1 MEHAEILMINGN
13 HLGKYFGIFFLKDGS
28 LKLGI
33 SYCFGFFFTCFT
45 FTIDVIWVL
54 KNDIE
59 PNVGFNLFGQ
69 VRIVQS
75 RYAFD
80 WVLIVCEGLEETD
93 DTFGDTS
100 LLSSFVDV
108 CG

>member
-1 MEHAEILMINGN
+1 MINCN
-13 HLGKYFGIFFLKDGS
+13 HLGKYFGILFLKDGS

-33 SYCFGFFFTCFT
+33 SYCFGFFFSGFT
-45 FTIDVIWVL
+45 FTIYVIWVL
-54 KNDIE
+54 ENNIK
-59 PNVGFNLFGQ
+59 PNVWFNLFGQ
-69 VRIVQS
+69 MRIVQS
-75 RYAFD
+75 RYAFN
-80 WVLIVCEGLEETD
+80 WVLIVCEGLEEAD